1 MMSATL
7 WLVTLAA
14 LSAPVVFFVWRTW
27 GLLFLNLQ
35 VGMNDDSFVQS
46 TFVALLNEAER
57 EMWIC
62 DDGNDFPESI
72 YNTAEV
78 VDAVDR
84 RLRDNKGLH
93 VYCLFSSKDDT
104 AFTRAFG
111 DHPQVHM
118 KRGVRPRRDIHFK
131 IIDDSRKGY
140 VSAHPLGSSERGYR
154 SYDCSK
160 VPKHIRHAALGR
172 HRDSM
177 VDHFPERA
185 VV

>member
-1 MMSATL
+1 MSATL

-14 LSAPVVFFVWRTW
+14 LSAPAFFVWRTW
-27 GLLFLNLQ
+27 GLLRLNLQ

-140 VSAHPLGSSERGYR
+140 VSAHPPGAFERSYR

-172 HRDSM
+172 HQDSM
-177 VDHFPERA
+177 VGYFRAERA
-185 VV
+185 VA